1 MICNIWATTHNLMKE
16 NLVVNLTEI
25 TNTSLLWAN
34 KHFPCEMMYAM
45 PWRPFHSKEI
55 IKDLEEFDY
64 EGECDAPHHLMV

>member
-1 MICNIWATTHNLMKE
+1 MKE

-34 KHFPCEMMYAM
+34 KHFPFEMMYAM
-45 PWRPFHSKEI
+45 PWRSFHFKEI

-64 EGECDAPHHLMV
+64 EGES

>member
-1 MICNIWATTHNLMKE
+1 MKE

-34 KHFPCEMMYAM
+34 KHFPFEMMYAM
-45 PWRPFHSKEI
+45 PWRSFHSKEI

-64 EGECDAPHHLMV
+64 EGES